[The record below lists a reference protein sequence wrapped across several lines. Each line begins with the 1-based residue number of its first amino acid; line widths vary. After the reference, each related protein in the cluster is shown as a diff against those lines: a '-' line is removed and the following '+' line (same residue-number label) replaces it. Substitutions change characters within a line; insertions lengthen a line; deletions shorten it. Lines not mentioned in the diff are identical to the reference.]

1 MSLKNQKLLIVLSI
15 VSLVSFLGWG
25 CASRSYVQKRT
36 QELEDMNKANQA
48 QIDQLGQ
55 KLSATDAKA
64 DDALSTARNALKKA
78 EEAAGYT
85 GYVEF
90 AAIGQRDVNFDFNQY
105 QLTKFGKDI
114 LDEIGTAMQQHPE
127 LILEIEGHTDNVGPD
142 DYNLALGK
150 KRAESVQRYLADKF
164 GIALYR
170 MFYISFGESRP
181 KVESDIE
188 RGQAANRRAVLRL
201 LGPKA
206 E

>member
-1 MSLKNQKLLIVLSI
+1 MSIKNRKLLIVLSI
-15 VSLVSFLGWG
+15 VSLVIFLGWG

-36 QELEDMNKANQA
+36 QELEDMNKANKA
-48 QIDQLGQ
+48 EIDQLGQ

-90 AAIGQRDVNFDFNQY
+90 AAIGQREVNFDFNQY

-127 LILEIEGHTDNVGPD
+127 LILEIEGHTDNVGPG

-150 KRAESVQRYLADKF
+150 KRAESVQRYLSEKF

-170 MFYISFGESRP
+170 MFYISFGEFRP
-181 KVESDIE
+181 KVESDVE
-188 RGQAANRRAVLRL
+188 RSQAANRRAVLRL
-201 LGPKA
+201 LGPKT

>member
-1 MSLKNQKLLIVLSI
+1 
-15 VSLVSFLGWG
+15 
-25 CASRSYVQKRT
+25 
-36 QELEDMNKANQA
+36 MNKANQA

-55 KLSATDAKA
+55 KLSTTDAKA

-90 AAIGQRDVNFDFNQY
+90 TAIGQREVNYDFNEY

-127 LILEIEGHTDNVGPD
+127 LILEIEGYTDNVGRD
-142 DYNLALGK
+142 DYNLALGR
-150 KRAESVQRYLADKF
+150 KRAESVQRYLAEKF
-164 GIALYR
+164 GIALHR
-170 MFYISFGESRP
+170 MFYISFGESKP
-181 KVESDIE
+181 KVAGDIE
-188 RGQAANRRAVLRL
+188 LGQMANRRAVLRL